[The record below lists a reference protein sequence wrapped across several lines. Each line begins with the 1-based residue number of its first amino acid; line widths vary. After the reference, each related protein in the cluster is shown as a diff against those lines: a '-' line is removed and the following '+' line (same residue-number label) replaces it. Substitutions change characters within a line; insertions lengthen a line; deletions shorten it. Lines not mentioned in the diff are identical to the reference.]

1 MNQNRTEWVIHVW
14 GKKRDTLE
22 LNEVEKFHIDMLKM
36 FQDQQ
41 KKFDRIL
48 VNIAMDDMDD
58 TRLFNFLRNE
68 IDKVIVN
75 KNVEYWFC
83 QNDKKLGEYV
93 TFRPYVFDRIGEN
106 VDVFYTHFKGYNTY
120 FISKRESFPMRVA
133 SLSEMFWSYMMYR
146 YSLDMDS
153 VEKNLKDNSVYFWTI
168 LKCKGDEKNI
178 GYYKT
183 YQDKLQ
189 KTAPELVGYISD
201 DLLKHSP
208 GSFGWYNLKNIERSL
223 DDKPAVRNITSE
235 QLLSSDDGRSNLCT
249 HFSESYLLQFLNE
262 KECYSVKDYSREI
275 KNLEVPLYVTVY
287 SSKRFGKEFI
297 KDFEKYLI
305 ENGLI

>member
-146 YSLDMDS
+146 YSLDMES

-178 GYYKT
+178 GYYKA

-208 GSFGWYNLKNIERSL
+208 GSFGWYNLKNIEKSL
-223 DDKPAVRNITSE
+223 DDKPAVRNITTES
-235 QLLSSDDGRSNLCT
+235 LLSSDDGMSNLCT